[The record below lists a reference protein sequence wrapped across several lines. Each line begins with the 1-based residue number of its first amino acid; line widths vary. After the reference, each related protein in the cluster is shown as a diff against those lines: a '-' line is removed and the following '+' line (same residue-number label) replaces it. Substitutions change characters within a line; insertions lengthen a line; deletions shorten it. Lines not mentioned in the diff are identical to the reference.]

1 MEKQLALLQQLFNET
16 AAIHDIAIFMMD
28 TQGKF
33 ITRSEGNHE
42 SLQSIMDVGHNDRIS
57 SQFLSTLF
65 EAGPILQQKEYE
77 LNSKSKVILI
87 ALHNNT
93 RLVYYIGFIY
103 AIQMNFEE
111 KLSYI
116 DGIKEQ

>member
-42 SLQSIMDVGHNDRIS
+42 SLQSIMDIGHNDRIS
-57 SQFLSTLF
+57 SQFLSMLF

-77 LNSKSKVILI
+77 LNSNEFRGKINLFRN
-87 ALHNNT
+87 LNLCC
-93 RLVYYIGFIY
+93 RGFTFTGEREGVDS
-103 AIQMNFEE
+103 QT
-111 KLSYI
+111 
-116 DGIKEQ
+116 GIRCS